1 MSTKFAFNM
10 RAEKI
15 FIVGAPGAG
24 KTTAAKELAKKI
36 NSEFIDTDELIE
48 KQEGKTIPE
57 IFEEKGEKYFRN
69 LENQVI
75 QRIVDLPEKEKIV
88 VSLGGG
94 AITNPENLHKIR
106 EKGIVI
112 CLYAE
117 PEEILKRIPKNSR
130 PLLKGDNPLEKIKK
144 ILEER
149 EKWYRISDFYIDTTN
164 IPKEETIKQ
173 IIDFLKIAEKLHFS
187 RVNLAE
193 RSYDVIVGE
202 NLFQDE
208 NLREFLK
215 RKLKNT
221 LKSAKKTFL
230 ITTSSIKEVP
240 YGEENL
246 GKVVSG
252 FLSEN
257 FELYSVNLPD
267 GENTKDAFY
276 AIFLW
281 NFLADKDIKKNDFLS
296 ILGGGVLGDL
306 GGFVAATYL
315 RGISYINIPTTL
327 LAQVDSSIGGK
338 TGINTSLAKNM
349 VGIIHQPAIVISDI
363 SILKTLP
370 EEDFLSGLGEVM
382 KYAVSLKK
390 ELLEFLISKRKEIF
404 ERDLQTLKHI
414 VSRCADIKAKIVSED
429 EKEEKKTRMLLNF
442 GHTIGHALE
451 SALNFSIPHGFA
463 VSIGILAE
471 TKISDIIMSKNLFP
485 QCLEIFRQFFNEK
498 TQVILKRL
506 ENINTEKFFSSMKLD
521 KKTRGDEINFTLL
534 EEFGKSKIEKIK
546 IEDFES
552 VVRSVLGEV
561 LKNLSSIA

>member
-1 MSTKFAFNM
+1 M
-10 RAEKI
+10 RVEKI

-75 QRIVDLPEKEKIV
+75 QKIVDSQEKEKIV

-173 IIDFLKIAEKLHFS
+173 IIDFLKIAEKIHFS

-208 NLREFLK
+208 NLKEFIRKKLK
-215 RKLKNT
+215 RI

-230 ITTSSIKEVP
+230 ISTSSIKEVP

-246 GKVVSG
+246 GKVVSR
-252 FLSEN
+252 FLSES
-257 FELYSVNLPD
+257 FELHGVNLPD

-281 NFLADKDIKKNDFLS
+281 NFLADKDLKKNDFLT

-306 GGFVAATYL
+306 GGFVAGTYL
-315 RGISYINIPTTL
+315 RGINYINIPTTL

-349 VGIIHQPAIVISDI
+349 VGIIHQPSIVISDI

-370 EEDFLSGLGEVM
+370 EEDFLSGLGEVL
-382 KYAVSLKK
+382 KYSVSLEK
-390 ELLEFLISKRKEIF
+390 ELLEFLMSKRREIF
-404 ERDLQTLKHI
+404 ERDSQTLKYI
-414 VSRCADIKAKIVSED
+414 VSKCADIKARIVSED

-463 VSIGILAE
+463 VSVGILVE
-471 TKISDIIMSKNLFP
+471 TKISDMILSKNLFP
-485 QCLEIFRQFFNEK
+485 QCIEIFRQFFNEK
-498 TQVILKRL
+498 AQIILKRL
-506 ENINTEKFFSSMKLD
+506 ENINSEKFFSSMKLD

-546 IEDFES
+546 IEEFES
-552 VVRSVLGEV
+552 VVRSVFGEV
-561 LKNLSSIA
+561 LKNLSSAL

>member
-1 MSTKFAFNM
+1 M

-75 QRIVDLPEKEKIV
+75 DKIVNSSEKEKIV
-88 VSLGGG
+88 VALGGG

-117 PEEILKRIPKNSR
+117 PEEILKRIPKGSR

-173 IIDFLKIAEKLHFS
+173 IIDFLKIAEKIHFS

-208 NLREFLK
+208 NLREFLRK
-215 RKLKNT
+215 KLKMI
-221 LKSAKKTFL
+221 LKGAKKTFL
-230 ITTSSIKEVP
+230 ISTSSIKEVP

-246 GKVVSG
+246 GKVVSR

-257 FELYSVNLPD
+257 FELHSVNLPD

-281 NFLADKDIKKNDFLS
+281 NFLADKDIKKNDFLT

-306 GGFVAATYL
+306 GGFVAGTYL
-315 RGISYINIPTTL
+315 RGINYINIPTTL

-349 VGIIHQPAIVISDI
+349 VGIIHQPSIVISDI

-370 EEDFLSGLGEVM
+370 EEDFLSGLGEVL
-382 KYAVSLKK
+382 KYSVSLEK
-390 ELLEFLISKRKEIF
+390 ELLEFLMSRRKEIF
-404 ERDLQTLKHI
+404 ERDSQTLKYI
-414 VSRCADIKAKIVSED
+414 VSKCADIKSKIVSED

-463 VSIGILAE
+463 VSVGILVE
-471 TKISDIIMSKNLFP
+471 TKISDMILSKNLFP
-485 QCLEIFRQFFNEK
+485 QCIEIFRQFFNEK
-498 TQVILKRL
+498 AQIILKKL
-506 ENINTEKFFSSMKLD
+506 ENINSEKFFSSMKLD

-546 IEDFES
+546 IEEFES

-561 LKNLSSIA
+561 LKNLSSTA